1 MLAQAITNCK
11 SSINPV
17 QRINDES
24 SVAKINNYYCIL
36 PTISAEIIL
45 HNVVTNLFQYYSH
58 ISNNILAMY
67 SLTVQINCVA
77 HLYPLHFFLQP
88 SHISKSISKDRERF
102 P

>member
-67 SLTVQINCVA
+67 PLTVQINCVA
-77 HLYPLHFFLQP
+77 HLYPLYLFCSHPTFP
-88 SHISKSISKDRERF
+88 SL
-102 P
+102 